1 MMLPPKSG
9 HGFRGVIMSK
19 YSFEFK
25 LKVVKEYM
33 GGETGGYKSVAKKYD
48 IKNHSLIIYQLLLQK
63 GKRRTN

>member
-1 MMLPPKSG
+1 
-9 HGFRGVIMSK
+9 MSK

>member
-1 MMLPPKSG
+1 MMLPLNPDTDSG
-9 HGFRGVIMSK
+9 FIMSK

-48 IKNHSLIIYQLLLQK
+48 IKIIA
-63 GKRRTN
+63 